1 MLYYTNY
8 SNQTIYDKDIFSE
21 EQRKFMKLLY
31 NEIKK
36 SENISQK
43 NRVKALKEIN
53 QEKVFLWFFKL
64 SLEDRIKMSTISN
77 DLLNTILLNLYS
89 LYEKDNDLTFK
100 PTKGMLLYFSNEEIN
115 SIIIDNDFRK
125 LAEYKNEDIQN
136 DKILLEKYFICNH
149 NIKSKDDKT
158 KINKDIEKE
167 FLEKYCNIILSDKNS
182 LAFSEELLLDSKKFK
197 KFFRIF
203 SNDKFFTNILLPKNG
218 NHIFTLPSWMFKIND
233 GLTLSQIIIGFIEQ
247 TILLNYEYFYYINR
261 IYESIH
267 NNKIIEIY
275 NEIITIVKQTDYEQY
290 YYECIFT
297 QDKFD
302 EANKNTKIKKEII
315 RPIFEELK
323 LYMKEYDKKEG
334 KICELLKKLTILS
347 LKDAK
352 KDRIDIYKSY
362 KKFILDFLR
371 NEIANELINE
381 ENKNLK
387 YKNDRKKKG
396 KNYKDIKDNINTKK
410 EGNKLNKKNMNKQ
423 SKAIKKQIN
432 LNNVE
437 KNQIHENKD
446 NYSKLINDLQPSDV
460 NYKKKREN
468 EINLNDDLFRIN
480 SKISIS
486 TYKSSNY
493 LEDLSVNENDLSIT
507 SDINLNEF
515 QNNILNNNII
525 GDNVNDNNSIHK
537 IDDNENNLNNKAIE
551 NENNSNNKIDDK
563 DNNSNNKVINNDN
576 NSNNKIKDNDNNPN
590 NKVID
595 IDNNSNIKIKDN
607 DNNSN
612 NKIINNDINSN
623 NNNISNNNINYNNKE
638 NISYDMKNNTKNINI
653 YKDENIMNNQSK
665 TIDNEKIIINNYN
678 NYMNNNFINFGC
690 YYNNMFFNP
699 LPYNNIN
706 YSIQYYNNYQ
716 NNYFNFKS
724 DFNKCLNSYY
734 EKGIDEYCSIID
746 ANLAFLKPLKEK
758 YLKRIKD
765 IITQNLNNKYNL
777 KFGTYGSFPT
787 NLSIEGSDI
796 DECIIYTKLLKDD
809 LVFRE
814 ELYHILKK
822 NEKLLKEFTYETEK
836 IFGTR
841 IPRII
846 VKIKIN
852 DDIKKSLNNFG
863 NLLSSDD
870 MNIIKIDL
878 TFNDDEE
885 YLIKNMKSVEYIQ
898 NKLRNFPEIKPIIKI
913 LKSFLKRQKMN
924 EVHKGGIS
932 SYSLFLLV
940 LNCIIM
946 FIKDNPNR
954 ELNVGYLLIF
964 IYRKLTFFNFKK
976 YGINEDNLDYPLTF
990 ENSESIPYVINP
1002 LTGINVCGFG
1012 PCKGKNINSTFKKG
1026 YDKLQEE
1033 YNLFINMF
1041 NKGNNPFVFNNQIDS
1056 IVNLIK

>member
-36 SENISQK
+36 SENMSQK

-53 QEKVFLWFFKL
+53 QEKVLHWFFKL

-100 PTKGMLLYFSNEEIN
+100 PTEGMLLYFSNEEIN

-158 KINKDIEKE
+158 KINQDIEKE
-167 FLEKYCNIILSDKNS
+167 FLEKCCNIILSDKNS

-233 GLTLSQIIIGFIEQ
+233 SLTLSQIIIGFIEQ

-315 RPIFEELK
+315 RSIFEELK
-323 LYMKEYDKKEG
+323 LYMKEYGKKEG
-334 KICELLKKLTILS
+334 KISELLKKLTILS

-396 KNYKDIKDNINTKK
+396 KNNKDIKDNINTKK
-410 EGNKLNKKNMNKQ
+410 EGNKLNKKNMNRQ

-480 SKISIS
+480 SKISTS

-493 LEDLSVNENDLSIT
+493 LDDLSVNENDLSIT

-525 GDNVNDNNSIHK
+525 DDNDNNSINK
-537 IDDNENNLNNKAIE
+537 IDDNENNLNNKVIK
-551 NENNSNNKIDDK
+551 NKNNSNNKIDDK
-563 DNNSNNKVINNDN
+563 DNNSNNKVIDNDN

-595 IDNNSNIKIKDN
+595 IDNNSNNKIKDN
-607 DNNSN
+607 NNNSN
-612 NKIINNDINSN
+612 NKIIHNDINSN

-653 YKDENIMNNQSK
+653 LKDENIMNNQSK

-716 NNYFNFKS
+716 NNCFNFKS
-724 DFNKCLNSYY
+724 DFNNFLHSYY

-746 ANLAFLKPLKEK
+746 ANLAILKPLKEK
-758 YLKRIKD
+758 YLKIIKD

-796 DECIIYTKLLKDD
+796 DECIIYTKLLNDD

-814 ELYHILKK
+814 ELYDILKK

-852 DDIKKSLNNFG
+852 DDVKKYLNNFG

-878 TFNDDEE
+878 TFNEDEE

-898 NKLRNFPEIKPIIKI
+898 NKLRNFPQIKPIIKI
-913 LKSFLKRQKMN
+913 LKRFLKRQKMN

-940 LNCIIM
+940 LNCIMM
-946 FIKDNPNR
+946 FIKDNPKRN
-954 ELNVGYLLIF
+954 LNVGYLLII
-964 IYRKLTFFNFKK
+964 IYRKLTYFNFKNF
-976 YGINEDNLDYPLTF
+976 GINEDNLDYPLTF

-1012 PCKGKNINSTFKKG
+1012 PCKGKNINSTFKIG

-1033 YNLFINMF
+1033 HNLFINMF
-1041 NKGNNPFVFNNQIDS
+1041 NNRNNPFVFNNQIDS

>member
-36 SENISQK
+36 SENMSQK

-53 QEKVFLWFFKL
+53 QEKVLNWFFKL
-64 SLEDRIKMSTISN
+64 SLEDRIKISTISN
-77 DLLNTILLNLYS
+77 DWLNTILLNLYS

-100 PTKGMLLYFSNEEIN
+100 PTEGMLLYFSNEEIN

-167 FLEKYCNIILSDKNS
+167 FLEKSCNIILSDKNS
-182 LAFSEELLLDSKKFK
+182 LALSKELLLDSKKFK

-247 TILLNYEYFYYINR
+247 TILLNYEYFYHINR

-290 YYECIFT
+290 YYESIFT

-315 RPIFEELK
+315 RSIFEELK
-323 LYMKEYDKKEG
+323 LYMKEYGKKEG

-352 KDRIDIYKSY
+352 KDRMDIYKSY

-387 YKNDRKKKG
+387 YKNERKKKG
-396 KNYKDIKDNINTKK
+396 KNNKDIKDNINTKK

-480 SKISIS
+480 SKISTS

-493 LEDLSVNENDLSIT
+493 LDDLSVNENDLSIT

-525 GDNVNDNNSIHK
+525 DDNDNNSINK
-537 IDDNENNLNNKAIE
+537 IDDNENNLNNKVIE
-551 NENNSNNKIDDK
+551 NKNNSNNKIDDK
-563 DNNSNNKVINNDN
+563 DNNSNNKVIDNDN
-576 NSNNKIKDNDNNPN
+576 NSNNKIKDNN
-590 NKVID
+590 
-595 IDNNSNIKIKDN
+595 
-607 DNNSN
+607 NNSN

-653 YKDENIMNNQSK
+653 LKDENIMNNQSK

-690 YYNNMFFNP
+690 YYKNMFFNP

-716 NNYFNFKS
+716 NNCFNFKS
-724 DFNKCLNSYY
+724 DFNNCLHSYY

-746 ANLAFLKPLKEK
+746 ANLAILKPLKEK
-758 YLKRIKD
+758 YLKIIKD

-796 DECIIYTKLLKDD
+796 DECIIYTKLLNDD

-814 ELYHILKK
+814 ELYDILKK

-852 DDIKKSLNNFG
+852 DDVKKYLNNFG

-878 TFNDDEE
+878 TFNEDEE
-885 YLIKNMKSVEYIQ
+885 YLIKNVKSVEYIQ
-898 NKLRNFPEIKPIIKI
+898 NKLRKFPQIKPIIKI
-913 LKSFLKRQKMN
+913 LKRFLKRQKMN

-940 LNCIIM
+940 LNCIMM
-946 FIKDNPNR
+946 FIKDNPKRN
-954 ELNVGYLLIF
+954 LNVGYLLII
-964 IYRKLTFFNFKK
+964 IYRKLTYFNFKNF
-976 YGINEDNLDYPLTF
+976 GINEDNLDYPLTF

-1012 PCKGKNINSTFKKG
+1012 PCKGKNINSTFKIG

-1033 YNLFINMF
+1033 HNLFINMF
-1041 NKGNNPFVFNNQIDS
+1041 NNRNNPFVFNNQIDS